1 MRLLLG
7 AGAVV
12 LVTSLASACSP
23 MYVIRAGIAEAKI
36 LRARRPIPEV
46 ILDPTTDERTKTKL
60 TFVMEARNYAIEVFE
75 LDVGRSYMSFSQLE
89 SDTLALVLS
98 AARRDQ
104 LTPKTWWFPIV
115 GTVPYKGYFSED
127 AAMKEQVKLEDDG
140 FDTFLRPTSAF
151 STLGWFADPLLS
163 SLIRLDEV
171 DLVETVLHELSHN
184 HLFVK
189 GRVRF
194 NESFATFVGRA
205 GAIEFFCNR
214 QGGGADTVKCLRAQ
228 ARWRDHRRFEGFIE
242 GLVEGLQS
250 VYQDTTLTFDTKLA
264 ERERIFRA
272 SLATFQNEVQPTFE
286 ASTYQSFLVIPL
298 NNATLLTRIRYHH
311 RLQDFQTLLEHEG
324 DLRRAVQYLKDG
336 VDGVDDPFDLLPGSG
351 AAPSAS

>member
-1 MRLLLG
+1 MNRRVRMRLLLG

-46 ILDPTTDERTKTKL
+46 ILDPATDERTKTKL
-60 TFVMEARNYAIEVFE
+60 TFVVEARNYAIDEFG
-75 LDVGRSYMSFSQLE
+75 LDVGRSYTSFSQLK
-89 SDTLALVLS
+89 SDTLAMVLS
-98 AARRDQ
+98 AAHQDQ

-115 GTVPYKGYFSED
+115 GRVPYKGYFNEN
-127 AAMKEQVKLEDDG
+127 AAIEEQGKLEEDG
-140 FDTFLRPTSAF
+140 FDTFLRPTAAF

-163 SLIRLDEV
+163 SLLRLDEV

-189 GRVRF
+189 GQVRF

-214 QGGGADTVKCLRAQ
+214 QGGGSDTVKCLRAQ
-228 ARWRDHRRFEGFIE
+228 ARWRDHQRFEEFIE
-242 GLVEGLQS
+242 GLVEQLQV
-250 VYQDTTLTFDTKLA
+250 VYQDTTLAYETKLS
-264 ERERIFRA
+264 ERERIFDRHLEIFA
-272 SLATFQNEVQPTFE
+272 DEVQPSFE
-286 ASTYQSFLVIPL
+286 ASTYQGFLVTPL

-311 RLQDFQTLLEHEG
+311 RLQDFQALLEREG
-324 DLRRAVQYLKDG
+324 DLRRAVQYLEDG
-336 VDGVDDPFDLLPGSG
+336 VDRVDDPFDLLPGG
-351 AAPSAS
+351 